1 MLNWNKAFWSLKKSH
16 DLERTIREFLKIV
29 IDQNLWPILKHFTF
43 VNYDFRLVITCKLF
57 IITTLELYF
66 TSIEALQDWPLIC
79 SPDSINQLSQNFQ
92 ISYDFSQRLVK
103 TTSVIEL
110 SDNPWICSCTSQITD
125 LVRFFTNRYHT
136 FCLGI
141 WEINWDSTIRWVRR
155 SDTGGRASFDRL
167 TV

>member
-1 MLNWNKAFWSLKKSH
+1 MTWNVQSESFKFFFFFKFCPTFNLFSNS
-16 DLERTIREFLKIV
+16 EFHLFLLVSKICYRPKPV
-29 IDQNLWPILKHFTF
+29 ANLHFMF
-43 VNYDFRLVITCKLF
+43 VNYDFRLVITCKLL

-66 TSIEALQDWPLIC
+66 TSIEDLQDWPLIC

-136 FCLGI
+136 LCLGI
-141 WEINWDSTIRWVRR
+141 
-155 SDTGGRASFDRL
+155 
-167 TV
+167 